1 MQKIKSIIFLVLL
14 ALALISCKTTPKE
27 AQEQSILVD
36 FRKDAEK
43 TMEHFEPRD
52 GVMSLLADAQT
63 GEILLSVDLPE
74 NGEDRTSTYLYEP
87 GPVFDVFR
95 DSAIMHLPETMRDSD
110 KAFHYI
116 MNQFGF
122 TEYPLVT
129 AKQMVKAA
137 TVFANHG
144 ILGDNEVEVVSPE
157 VADKM
162 LSIMIEATDTD
173 DTAMVY
179 FKDANAVST
188 LAFYPAEAPQ
198 YIMYVVVLKPSK
210 GGTATNPGNVD
221 EIKNKIYSAKF

>member
-1 MQKIKSIIFLVLL
+1 MKLKFLALTL
-14 ALALISCKTTPKE
+14 IPLALISCKTTPKE

-63 GEILLSVDLPE
+63 GEILLSVDLQE

>member
-1 MQKIKSIIFLVLL
+1 M
-14 ALALISCKTTPKE
+14 
-27 AQEQSILVD
+27 VD

>member
-1 MQKIKSIIFLVLL
+1 MKLKFLALTL
-14 ALALISCKTTPKE
+14 IPLALISCKTTPKE

-52 GVMSLLADAQT
+52 GVMSLLDDAQT
-63 GEILLSVDLPE
+63 GEILLSVDLQE